1 MISLGALLAAT
12 GPGTAPAA
20 RAAPGG
26 PSAAAARAS
35 PAQLVLIH
43 GTILTVDPADSTAE
57 ALAIRD
63 GKIAAIGTS
72 EEVLRLAGPATRRID
87 LNGRTATPGLID
99 SHAHIAEGGLD
110 EVYNVR
116 LGDAAS
122 VSEAV
127 RRVAAAVA
135 LLKPGE
141 WLQGAGWDEGKL
153 AERRYLTAADLDAV
167 SPDNPVWLE
176 HTTGHYGV
184 ANSVA
189 LRLAHITA
197 QTLDPPA
204 GTIDRGAAGVPT
216 GVLKEAAMTPVVS
229 MIPPPTPEQRR
240 AGILKSIDLL
250 HREGMTAVK
259 DPAID
264 RPVWD
269 AYRALLSEGK
279 LTERIC
285 VLWYAG
291 TTLESARAALAQI
304 TAQPRPPQSLGD
316 GRLLSCGAK
325 IFMDGSGGARTA
337 WLYQPWN
344 KDFTGI
350 DAGNSGYPTVDPAVY
365 REQVRLFHDAGVHV
379 GTHAIGDRAIDW
391 VVDTYAQVL
400 AETPTP
406 SLRHSIIHA
415 NIPSDHALETMAM
428 LQRKYDAGYPEVQ
441 APFMWWIGDTYAGNF
456 GRERA
461 LRLVPLKTFL
471 DRGIRWGGGSD
482 YPVTPLAARYG
493 LWASVERETLKG
505 TYGAH
510 PFGTA
515 EAVDIRTALR
525 SYTVWAARQLFLENQ
540 TGSLEVGKDADIA
553 IWDKNPYQVPARE
566 LRNLRCRIT
575 IMNGE
580 VVYNADGESKQRGGT
595 HHGQK

>member
-1 MISLGALLAAT
+1 MKAVTDLM
-12 GPGTAPAA
+12 PA
-20 RAAPGG
+20 
-26 PSAAAARAS
+26 
-35 PAQLVLIH
+35 
-43 GTILTVDPADSTAE
+43 
-57 ALAIRD
+57 
-63 GKIAAIGTS
+63 
-72 EEVLRLAGPATRRID
+72 
-87 LNGRTATPGLID
+87 
-99 SHAHIAEGGLD
+99 
-110 EVYNVR
+110 
-116 LGDAAS
+116 
-122 VSEAV
+122 
-127 RRVAAAVA
+127 
-135 LLKPGE
+135 
-141 WLQGAGWDEGKL
+141 
-153 AERRYLTAADLDAV
+153 
-167 SPDNPVWLE
+167 
-176 HTTGHYGV
+176 
-184 ANSVA
+184 
-189 LRLAHITA
+189 
-197 QTLDPPA
+197 
-204 GTIDRGAAGVPT
+204 
-216 GVLKEAAMTPVVS
+216 
-229 MIPPPTPEQRR
+229 PTPEQRR
-240 AGILKSIDLL
+240 AGILESIDLL

-291 TTLESARAALAQI
+291 TTLDSARAALAQI
-304 TAQPRPPQSLGD
+304 EAQPRPPQSLGD

-344 KDFTGI
+344 KDLTGI

-415 NIPSDHALETMAM
+415 NIPSDHALDTMAM
-428 LQRKYDAGYPEVQ
+428 LQKKYDAGYPEVQ
-441 APFMWWIGDTYAGNF
+441 APFMWWIGDTYAANF

-515 EAVDIRTALR
+515 EAVDIHTALR
-525 SYTVWAARQLFLENQ
+525 SYTVWAARQLFLENR
-540 TGSLEVGKDADIA
+540 TGSLELGKDADIA
-553 IWDKNPYQVPARE
+553 VWDKNPYQVPARE
-566 LRNLRCRIT
+566 LRNLRCRMT

-580 VVYNADGESKQRGGT
+580 VVYSAAGEDTQRGGGT
-595 HHGQK
+595 HHGQN